1 MNEERIGPQKR
12 NGLTPECIHNSSH
25 PYTFWLRIRFY
36 KKERPIMRF
45 LHVMGLFALFF
56 GAVLWPTISEATH
69 VRAGEI
75 TTRRL
80 PGASLT
86 YEITFTA
93 YYDEVDGAAASGQGN
108 DVTICFGD
116 GNSRLVT
123 RLPRVFINNRT
134 SSINVYRTTYTYPG
148 PSVYTVSVTVPNR
161 NDRTLNL
168 RQPSRDITFFVS
180 TTIQIATNLG
190 LNSTPVML
198 NPPLDSGRV
207 SQRFCHNPAAFDAD
221 GDSLAY
227 RLSIPKES
235 LGGDAGCT
243 GRNIQG
249 YQDPTRFS
257 TSSET
262 GGAATF
268 TINPRTGE
276 LCWDAPGQEGQFN
289 FAFIVEEWRDGVL
302 IGEIT
307 RDMQIIVLGG
317 PNRRPRIDPL
327 PDLCIEAGQLIN
339 QPVRATDPDGNP
351 VFIEGFGG
359 VFNVSQDGSPLTAS
373 ELISPAYAQ
382 VLNGGTLNRPLTQ
395 PGTATFRW
403 QTNCSH
409 IRRGPY
415 DVTFKVT
422 DVPPRTGR
430 QNLSLVSFQTLR
442 IQIVGPSIKN
452 LTARP
457 TAVATGRAIQLSW
470 SPYSCIPPNGA
481 EIIIYRKEGCTD
493 FTPTN
498 CQTGLPAGLG
508 YRELARVPVGTTT
521 YTDTTALR
529 RGVSY
534 SYRTVVEYRDR
545 NNEFINGGLSV
556 ASQEACLEL
565 PLLVPVMTQVTVDS
579 TAGQRGQITV
589 RWSRPVGLQPGDL
602 GGPYQYR
609 LQRATGLAGT
619 AYTTIATIPTDLG
632 VNTDTIYVD
641 KGSSASALNTVANAH
656 RYRVEFYYTNTS
668 GVLTRLDAAEPAA
681 SVRLSAAPANRQIS
695 LTWQTNTPWNNDN
708 QTHRVFRS
716 RRGPNGPFELVADV
730 PVRGPDTYIFVDR
743 GTLAGTTTVIPLS
756 ADSSYCYRVLTRG
769 RYTDTRLTKF
779 GLIENFSQTLCAT
792 PIDTTRPCAPRLGL
806 DSLNCASLTAES
818 FCNQTAFTNKLRW
831 QPTFGPTCDPN
842 IASYNIYYARYAQ
855 DTLSRLTS
863 VQAPMTTFDH
873 TSLTTVAGCYY
884 VTAVSKRGLESQPSN
899 KVCNDACPALV
910 LPNVF
915 TPNGDGRNDTFEP
928 MRCPRFVQSIEFV
941 VYNRWGAKV
950 YERVGPTLS
959 WDGKTSDGTELPSG
973 LYYYQAT
980 VRYAVV
986 DRNAPPQVLKG
997 WVQIIRGGGA

>member
-1 MNEERIGPQKR
+1 
-12 NGLTPECIHNSSH
+12 
-25 PYTFWLRIRFY
+25 
-36 KKERPIMRF
+36 MRF
-45 LHVMGLFALFF
+45 LHTMGLFALFF
-56 GAVLWPTISEATH
+56 SAVLWPTISQATH

-93 YYDEVDGAAASGQGN
+93 YYDEVDGAAASAQGN

-134 SSINVYRTTYTYPG
+134 SSINVYRTTYTYPA

-161 NDRTLNL
+161 NGNTKNL
-168 RQPSRDITFFVS
+168 GAQSRDITFFVS
-180 TTIQIATNLG
+180 TTIQISSNLG

-207 SQRFCHNPAAFDAD
+207 GQRFCHNPAAFDAD

-257 TSSET
+257 VSSET

-268 TINPRTGE
+268 TIDSRTGE
-276 LCWDAPGQEGQFN
+276 LCWDAPGQEGQYN
-289 FAFIVEEWRDGVL
+289 FAFIIEEWRDGVL

-317 PNRRPRIDPL
+317 PNRRPRLDPL

-351 VFIEGFGG
+351 IFIEGFGG
-359 VFNVSQDGSPLTAS
+359 VFNVGQDGAPLAAS

-382 VLNGGTLNRPLTQ
+382 VLNGGTVNRPLTQ

-422 DVPPRTGR
+422 DVPPKSGR

-442 IQIVGPSIKN
+442 IQIIGPSIKN

-457 TAVATGRAIQLSW
+457 TAVATGRAILLNW
-470 SPYSCIPPNGA
+470 SPYSCIPPNGG
-481 EIIIYRKEGCTD
+481 EIIIYRKEGCT
-493 FTPTN
+493 TVEPPVCT
-498 CQTGLPAGLG
+498 QGLPASLG
-508 YRELARVPVGTTT
+508 YREIARLPVGSTSF
-521 YTDTTALR
+521 TDTTSLR

-534 SYRTVVEYRDR
+534 SYRTVVEYKDR
-545 NNEFINGGLSV
+545 NNEFVNGGLSA
-556 ASQEACLEL
+556 ASLQACLEL

-579 TAGQRGQITV
+579 TAEQRGQITV

-619 AYTTIATIPTDLG
+619 TYTTIAIVPTNLG
-632 VNTDTIYVD
+632 ANTDTIYVD
-641 KGSSASALNTVANAH
+641 KGTSTSALNTVANAY
-656 RYRVEFYYTNTS
+656 RYQVEFYYTSPS
-668 GVLTRLDAAEPAA
+668 GVLTRLDAADPAA
-681 SVRLSAAPANRQIS
+681 SVRLSAAPANRQIT
-695 LTWQTNTPWNNDN
+695 LTWQTNTPWSNDN

-716 RRGPNGPFELVADV
+716 RKGPNGPFELVADV
-730 PVRGPDTYIFVDR
+730 PVRGPDTYTFVDR
-743 GTLAGTTTVIPLS
+743 GLLAGSTTIIPLS
-756 ADSSYCYRVLTRG
+756 ADTSYCYRVLTRG
-769 RYTDTRLTKF
+769 RYADARLTKF

-806 DSLNCASLTAES
+806 DSLNCASLTPES
-818 FCNQTAFTNKLRW
+818 FCNQTTFTNKLRW
-831 QPTFGPTCDPN
+831 KPTFGPTCDPN

-873 TSLTTVAGCYY
+873 ASLTTVAGCYY
-884 VTAVSKRGLESQPSN
+884 VTAVSKRGLESAPSN

-928 MRCPRFVQSIEFV
+928 MRCPRFVQTIEFV
-941 VYNRWGAKV
+941 VYNRWGVKV
-950 YERVGPTLS
+950 YESAGPTLS

-986 DRNAPPQVLKG
+986 DRNAPPQVIKG